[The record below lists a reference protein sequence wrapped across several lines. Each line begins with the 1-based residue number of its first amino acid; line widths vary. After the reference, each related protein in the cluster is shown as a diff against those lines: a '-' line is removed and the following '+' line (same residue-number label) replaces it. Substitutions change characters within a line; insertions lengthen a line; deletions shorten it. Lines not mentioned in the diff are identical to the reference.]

1 MRCSERGTAA
11 SIARARR
18 SSQDGQTLRA
28 SNASNAVSGHDA
40 GRRRTARGSSA
51 IAPETPAGHRVRQPT
66 WEFVECAMRYY
77 TGRVGSNSLLG
88 TPAGSTVG
96 QHPSWARNQ
105 RVSMVPPEV
114 YWLRYTWVKSACYG
128 ILGRASTMYIHA
140 REKAATPV
148 GAGRMAC
155 HKSLGW
161 WTRNSEN
168 QQRAMRNVGYL
179 IISKRYVDESP
190 RADDNPPSPGQG
202 NVVWQYDSLL
212 RLAMP
217 RHATKSTRQYRT
229 FIPYW
234 RVFESSLTVL
244 SQSGATAITN

>member
-1 MRCSERGTAA
+1 MMTCQTRAAKCDVRNAER
-11 SIARARR
+11 
-18 SSQDGQTLRA
+18 LRA
-28 SNASNAVSGHDA
+28 SLGQDA
-40 GRRRTARGSSA
+40 QARTDKRC
-51 IAPETPAGHRVRQPT
+51 VRAMR
-66 WEFVECAMRYY
+66 AMRYRD
-77 TGRVGSNSLLG
+77 TTQDDAGQPEAREPLLQRRHQATEFVSQPG
-88 TPAGSTVG
+88 NLWNARRDTIPAEWVATRCWALHRALSGSTVG

-202 NVVWQYDSLL
+202 DVVWQYDSLL

-217 RHATKSTRQYRT
+217 RHAEACHEKHTPIQDIY
-229 FIPYW
+229 
-234 RVFESSLTVL
+234 TVL
-244 SQSGATAITN
+244 ACV